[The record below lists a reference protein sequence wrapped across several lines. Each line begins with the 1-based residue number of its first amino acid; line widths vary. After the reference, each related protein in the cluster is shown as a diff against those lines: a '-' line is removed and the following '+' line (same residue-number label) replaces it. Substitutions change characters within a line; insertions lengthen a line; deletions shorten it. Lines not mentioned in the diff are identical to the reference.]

1 MVVRAKAGTGSEVS
15 QMQRNSSLSRFCAL
29 VAVAGR
35 GRLRLEHR
43 AGEGCGAVRLREGL
57 GAGRAAGVAGVAARS
72 TGLACGGQQWMEG

>member
-43 AGEGCGAVRLREGL
+43 AGEGCGA
-57 GAGRAAGVAGVAARS
+57 GRAAGVAGVAARS